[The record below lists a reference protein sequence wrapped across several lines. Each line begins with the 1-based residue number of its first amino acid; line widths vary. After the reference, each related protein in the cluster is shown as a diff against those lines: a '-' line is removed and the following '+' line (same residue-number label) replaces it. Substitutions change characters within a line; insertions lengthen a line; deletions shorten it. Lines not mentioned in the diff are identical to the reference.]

1 MYRKQERS
9 KWHHKPNS
17 TGIRNRSHRHP
28 RRAARTP
35 VAGGCAVRTEV
46 RCRPWSL
53 HSSPLWCSQRSA
65 CWRPACSACGWRRRG
80 FRRSCGGW
88 MPSRGG
94 DRCRRRRFPAWP
106 TSCSRILWTDSIL
119 SASLLFLRFSASPF
133 FSLICG
139 LTRLSAQPFSPLT
152 QQNNRGRHHH
162 HLFSALSTLSYRY
175 SSRDLDRVCR

>member
-106 TSCSRILWTDSIL
+106 TSCSCFYGQIL
-119 SASLLFLRFSASPF
+119 SALPSLLLPL
-133 FSLICG
+133 SLFYYCG
-139 LTRLSAQPFSPLT
+139 LTRLDSQAALSFPPPRPPST
-152 QQNNRGRHHH
+152 TEHH
-162 HLFSALSTLSYRY
+162 HLSALSTLE
-175 SSRDLDRVCR
+175 